1 MEFSKYQQVSSS
13 IETEI
18 LERVHGKSS

>member
-1 MEFSKYQQVSSS
+1 MEFAKYQQVPSS

-18 LERVHGKSS
+18 LERVRGKAS